1 MSDPIS
7 SLHAAISAAVAALT
21 GGEVPELAL
30 ERPANADH
38 GDYATSVAMRL
49 APMLSRKP
57 REIAEELATAIA
69 TIPGVASVEIAGPGF
84 INIRLGEQWYRDT
97 LSDMLAAGADFG
109 RRPFAPGVETLVEF
123 VSSNPT
129 GGLTIGSARKSSI
142 AIE

>member
-7 SLHAAISAAVAALT
+7 DFHAAIAAAVAGLT

-30 ERPANADH
+30 ERPANPEH

-49 APMLSRKP
+49 APVLSRKP
-57 REIAEELATAIA
+57 REIAEELAEAIRSLG
-69 TIPGVASVEIAGPGF
+69 TVETVEIAGPGF
-84 INIRLGEQWYRDT
+84 INIRLGAQWYRDA

-109 RRPFAPGVETLVEF
+109 RRPFTPGVETLVEF

-129 GGLTIGSARKSSI
+129 GDLTIG
-142 AIE
+142 